1 MQGLKNLEND
11 LAKMYKEQDNYF
23 GTQEHK
29 NTIEF
34 FDKMDKF
41 DNKQVESK
49 MLKDYEV
56 YLDLFNEVNE
66 NKVQPIEIDLSKK
79 FFRKQKKPSKP
90 FEFLAKGL
98 GPHKRLQK

>member
-34 FDKMDKF
+34 FDKMDNF
-41 DNKQVESK
+41 DKKQVESK

-66 NKVQPIEIDLSKK
+66 SKVQPIVII
-79 FFRKQKKPSKP
+79 RKMNYSVPGVKIFGNVRPP
-90 FEFLAKGL
+90 
-98 GPHKRLQK
+98 R

>member
-1 MQGLKNLEND
+1 MQGLKHLEKD
-11 LAKMYKEQDNYF
+11 LTKMYKEQDNYF

-66 NKVQPIEIDLSKK
+66 NKAQPIDIE
-79 FFRKQKKPSKP
+79 
-90 FEFLAKGL
+90 
-98 GPHKRLQK
+98 

>member
-1 MQGLKNLEND
+1 MQGLKNLEKD
-11 LAKMYKEQDNYF
+11 LTKMYKEQDNYF

-41 DNKQVESK
+41 DNKRVESK

-66 NKVQPIEIDLSKK
+66 NKVQPIEIDLSKNI
-79 FFRKQKKPSKP
+79 FPKQKNPQNLLN
-90 FEFLAKGL
+90 FWL
-98 GPHKRLQK
+98 RV